1 MTGELS
7 LRGRVLPVGGIKE
20 KVWYFWFVFFNE
32 LPESCCSFNCSQS
45 FNIVFARWL
54 LPRELVWEQLCFPM
68 TTGKTLTTF
77 LTWSRLM
84 WKCTLQKTMTK
95 SSRLHS
101 QKHKSSSSKVG
112 WSWFFLVD
120 NCVFRSSLALNPAI
134 LCLKFS
140 CFERGISELWCEWPC
155 KRVFSKVCFV
165 LVVINHKILVVVLQ
179 HEIFFS
185 ANYEEA

>member
-32 LPESCCSFNCSQS
+32 LPESCCSQS

-112 WSWFFLVD
+112 RSWFV
-120 NCVFRSSLALNPAI
+120 V
-134 LCLKFS
+134 S
-140 CFERGISELWCEWPC
+140 CFQLCFQKLLGPLSCPIVPQ
-155 KRVFSKVCFV
+155 VFLLRAWHFRAVMWSPF
-165 LVVINHKILVVVLQ
+165 
-179 HEIFFS
+179 
-185 ANYEEA
+185 